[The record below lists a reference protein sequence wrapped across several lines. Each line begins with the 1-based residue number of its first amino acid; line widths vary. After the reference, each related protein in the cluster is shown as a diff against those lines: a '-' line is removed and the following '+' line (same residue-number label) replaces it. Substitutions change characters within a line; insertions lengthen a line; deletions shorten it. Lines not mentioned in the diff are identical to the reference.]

1 MGGRH
6 ENPNVQHAARGV
18 GCFFFQA
25 EDGIRDVMND
35 VHRQAEYVLDRGDAH
50 EVGLSNALVVLVA
63 HLEQKRVGRLREA
76 AVA

>member
-6 ENPNVQHAARGV
+6 ENPNVQHAAHGV
-18 GCFFFQA
+18 GRLVLARQKRQ
-25 EDGIRDVMND
+25 RDVMND